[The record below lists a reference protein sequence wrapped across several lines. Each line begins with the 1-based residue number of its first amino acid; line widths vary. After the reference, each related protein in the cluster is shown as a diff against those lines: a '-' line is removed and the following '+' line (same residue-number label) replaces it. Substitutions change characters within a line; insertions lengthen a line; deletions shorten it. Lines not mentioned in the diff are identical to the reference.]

1 MREYVAIFWQF
12 DRLSDIC
19 YSTYRKPGIFICCLL
34 VSTTWINTFINF
46 HSTIHSFVNFTQHSQ
61 LNSFWSNYLDSSYLL
76 YNWMAESECATQNK
90 KNRIIVQHSCTFIS
104 GKFGPIFYS
113 QPLNFKSWLQFSHF
127 ILIGDPV
134 KCK

>member
-12 DRLSDIC
+12 DRLSDIN
-19 YSTYRKPGIFICCLL
+19 KPGIFICCLL

-76 YNWMAESECATQNK
+76 YNWMAERKCATQNK
-90 KNRIIVQHSCTFIS
+90 KNRINSATQLHIHFRQIRAYLLFPATQFQVVIT
-104 GKFGPIFYS
+104 IFTLYIDWWPS
-113 QPLNFKSWLQFSHF
+113 
-127 ILIGDPV
+127 
-134 KCK
+134 